1 MCKNYFFVFFVLK
14 IVFYRT
20 NSGVFS
26 KKEYLCLF
34 KHTMT
39 YVLII
44 VAIILSLVGLVGAIV
59 PGIAGPP
66 FSFLGLLILSFVHGI
81 HFSTGF
87 LVVMGI
93 IGAVVFLLDYVVP
106 IWGTKKLGGT
116 KAGVR
121 GSTIGLILGLLITIV
136 FPIGFIAILLG
147 PFLGAYI
154 GEKTNGTEDKNAWR
168 SAFGSFV
175 GFLTG
180 TLLKTVYA
188 VVCIY
193 CMVKALI
200 GMI

>member
-1 MCKNYFFVFFVLK
+1 
-14 IVFYRT
+14 
-20 NSGVFS
+20 
-26 KKEYLCLF
+26 
-34 KHTMT
+34 MT
-39 YVLII
+39 YLLII
-44 VAIILSLVGLVGAIV
+44 VAIILALVGLVGAIV

-66 FSFLGLLILSFVHGI
+66 FSFLGLLVLSFVDGI
-81 HFSTGF
+81 HYSTGF

-121 GSTIGLILGLLITIV
+121 GSTIGLILGLLFTIV
-136 FPIGFIAILLG
+136 FPVGFIAILLG

-154 GEKTNGTEDKNAWR
+154 GEKTNGTADKNAWK

-180 TLLKTVYA
+180 TFLKTVYA

-193 CMVKALI
+193 YMVKDLI
-200 GMI
+200 GLI